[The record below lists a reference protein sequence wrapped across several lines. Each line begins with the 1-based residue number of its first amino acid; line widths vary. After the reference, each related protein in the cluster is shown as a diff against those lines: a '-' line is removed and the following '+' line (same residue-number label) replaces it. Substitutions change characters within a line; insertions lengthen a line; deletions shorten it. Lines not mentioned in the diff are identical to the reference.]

1 MNKHICRLFA
11 FLLLSPIASAMDVE
25 LGGQHRA
32 RGIYYQQDV
41 NDIFIQRFK
50 LSGAFRPNEMF
61 ESHFWLMT
69 NYQWGNK
76 TNVYNDIRIYGYGD
90 WKMSDELMLRV
101 GRAPYEIGDGSSVGI
116 NDYEEYPYVLD
127 GAILTYNTES
137 LAVDIWGA
145 YLPKMWIDNG
155 EEQQRRYNGTV
166 GFSLNLRAL
175 PEEFKMANLFGLYAM
190 GQSHSAEGQTATE
203 VNDHIRLGLGIGG
216 DVSGLDYKVTG
227 AIHGADFGS
236 LIEQYFVDAEV
247 GYTLDVDARIYVG
260 GHYESNE
267 YDPFYYS
274 RHGRSGL
281 LDVVQ
286 WGKGAIYGKGGISY
300 MPTEDF
306 EVGVAGIYFH
316 KAGNFGKWGN
326 GGKNVVDSSVDLST
340 DGVVEADLYVKK
352 SWAGGFSVAL
362 HGGLYDLVNDN
373 RYWQVQLNTQFD
385 F

>member
-1 MNKHICRLFA
+1 MKKYIFLFA
-11 FLLLSPIASAMDVE
+11 FLLSPLVSAMDVE

-32 RGIYYQQDV
+32 RGIYYEQDV
-41 NDIFIQRFK
+41 ADAFIQRFK

-61 ESHFWLMT
+61 ESHFWLMS
-69 NYQWGNK
+69 NLKWGNTMYQK
-76 TNVYNDIRIYGYGD
+76 LGDHIRIYGYGD
-90 WKMSDELMLRV
+90 WKMSDELMLRL
-101 GRAPYEIGDGSSVGI
+101 GRAPYEIGDGSSIGL
-116 NDYEEYPYVLD
+116 NDYEKFPYVMD

-137 LAVDIWGA
+137 LAIDILGA
-145 YLPKMWIDNG
+145 YLPNSWSGGSEGASENRG
-155 EEQQRRYNGTV
+155 LF
-166 GFSLNLRAL
+166 GFSLNVRAL
-175 PEEFKMANLFGLYAM
+175 PEEFKMANLFGLYSM
-190 GQSHSAEGQTATE
+190 SKSPTATQE
-203 VNDHIRLGLGIGG
+203 TSAQEIPAQIRVGIGIGG

-227 AIHGADFGS
+227 AIHGEEFNT
-236 LIEQYFVDAEV
+236 LLENYFVDAEV

-260 GHYESNE
+260 GHYESE
-267 YDPFYYS
+267 KYDPFYYD

-286 WGKGAIYGKGGISY
+286 WGNGAIYGKGGISY

-306 EVGVAGIYFH
+306 EVGIVGLYFH
-316 KAGNFGKWGN
+316 TVGAFGKWGN
-326 GGKNVVDSSVDLST
+326 DGKLAKDNETALNT
-340 DGVVEADLYVKK
+340 DGVVETDLYIKK